1 MKIAL
6 VTGANRGIG
15 QQICADLAA
24 QNIQVILASRDLKK
38 GEAAAQMIR
47 ASQPQAQIVVH
58 PLDVTSD
65 ASVNTLHDFVLKA
78 YGRLDILVNN
88 GAILIDDDVSIF
100 NLDIPRLQA
109 TLEANLYGPL
119 RLCQAFI
126 PLMQT
131 NGYGRVVNVSSEM
144 GQLSDMGVGTA
155 AYRISKTALNSL
167 TTIFAAEVGRGNIKI
182 NCCTPGWVRTDM
194 GGPSAHKSV
203 AEGADTPVWL
213 ATLPD
218 DAPTGQFFADRQTM
232 AW

>member
-24 QNIQVILASRDLKK
+24 KNIQVILTSRDLQK
-38 GEAAAQMIR
+38 GEAAAQIIR
-47 ASQPQAQIVVH
+47 ASQPQVQIVVQQ
-58 PLDVTSD
+58 LDVTSD
-65 ASVNTLHDFVLKA
+65 ESVNALHDFVLKA

-218 DAPTGQFFADRQTM
+218 DAPTGQFFADREII

>member
-24 QNIQVILASRDLKK
+24 KNIQVVLTSRDLQK
-38 GEAAAQMIR
+38 GEAAAQIIR
-47 ASQPQAQIVVH
+47 ASQPQVQIVVQQ
-58 PLDVTSD
+58 LDVTSD
-65 ASVNTLHDFVLKA
+65 ESVNALHDFVLKT

-218 DAPTGQFFADRQTM
+218 DAPTGQFFADREII